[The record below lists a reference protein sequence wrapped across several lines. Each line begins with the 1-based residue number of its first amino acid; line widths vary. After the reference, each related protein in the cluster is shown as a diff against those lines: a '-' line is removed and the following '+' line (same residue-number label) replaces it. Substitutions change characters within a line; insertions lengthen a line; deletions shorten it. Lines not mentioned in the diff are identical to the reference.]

1 MKAISKHLIVL
12 LAVGLAGCTALGT
25 PVPTA
30 TLQPTP
36 TEDQLVL
43 AEDTL
48 VTFFELL
55 NEGDYEIAI
64 QLQGGPPEFIEELQ
78 IFNPD
83 VDPMN
88 FAGLFKSSCETQFL
102 CLKVKRVVSGEQV
115 SEDEFR
121 FVVEF
126 EGEDGETF
134 FYGPCC
140 GADPTE
146 EPPFSEFEY
155 TVVRI
160 NGRLRVLR
168 GPIYVP

>member
-1 MKAISKHLIVL
+1 MQPLAKYL
-12 LAVGLAGCTALGT
+12 LLLFTIGLTGCSALGT

-30 TLQPTP
+30 TIQATP
-36 TEDQLVL
+36 TQDQLQL

-48 VTFFELL
+48 VTYFDLL
-55 NEGDYEIAI
+55 HAGDYDVAI

-78 IFNPD
+78 IFNPN
-83 VDPMN
+83 VNPMD
-88 FAGLFKSSCETQFL
+88 FPGLFKSACENQFL
-102 CLKVKRVVSGEQV
+102 CLKVKQVVSGEQI
-115 SEDEFR
+115 SDDEFR

-126 EGEDGETF
+126 EDENGETF

-160 NGRLRVLR
+160 SGRLRVLE

>member
-1 MKAISKHLIVL
+1 MGACS
-12 LAVGLAGCTALGT
+12 ALGT

-30 TLQPTP
+30 TIQATP
-36 TEDQLVL
+36 TEDQLQL

-48 VTFFELL
+48 VTYFDLL
-55 NEGDYEIAI
+55 HAGDYDLAV
-64 QLQGGPPEFIEELQ
+64 QLQGGPPEFIEELR

-83 VDPMN
+83 VNPMN
-88 FAGLFKSSCETQFL
+88 FPSLFKSSCENQFL
-102 CLKVKRVVSGEQV
+102 CLKVKRVLSGEQV
-115 SEDEFR
+115 SDDEFR

-126 EGEDGETF
+126 EDENGETF

-140 GADPTE
+140 GADPTV
-146 EPPFSEFEY
+146 EPPFSEFKY

-160 NGRLRVLR
+160 NGRLRVLE